1 MQNHIRARER
11 GGESFLPACRLTS
24 NCMSLRE
31 GGGERARF
39 CLHPDWYSNFFFQI
53 EDCLF
58 ILHVPGYHTMA
69 LLPGTCLPSN
79 IDVRLNIILG
89 PYVYV
94 LDADP

>member
-1 MQNHIRARER
+1 VRE
-11 GGESFLPACRLTS
+11 EE
-24 NCMSLRE
+24 RE
-31 GGGERARF
+31 LGFVFTQIGIA
-39 CLHPDWYSNFFFQI
+39 NFFFQI

-79 IDVRLNIILG
+79 IDIRLNIILG
-89 PYVYV
+89 PHVYV